1 MNHPFAPIRLKGLGA
16 LASMASF
23 FLLGCSAL
31 PTVSA
36 DPIHPPVIIS
46 AAPNYTTNPPQL
58 IITGANFGTVTPGI
72 TINGLSAPIVTFTEA
87 QVVVQIP
94 APVYTVPGT
103 YYLSLTVDQSITTAT
118 FDITLGAVGPQG
130 SAGPIGPIGPAG
142 ATGAVGT
149 IGLTGAKGATGAAGA
164 TGAIGNAGPVGLTGV
179 AGATGPAGP
188 TGQTGVAGATGPAGP
203 TGQTGVAGAT
213 GPVGPTGLTGVAG
226 ATGLAGPTGQTGVA
240 GATGPAGP
248 TGQTGVAGAT
258 GLAGPTG
265 QTGVAGAT
273 GAIGPAG
280 STGPA
285 GPTGPSGGLLDFADF
300 YALMPTDNA
309 ATIAPGADIS
319 FPENGP
325 ALASSNITRIDTTQ
339 FSLVAIGTYQVMFQV
354 SVYEAGQLELTL
366 NGSELAYTVVGRATG
381 TSQIVEMALV
391 QTTAPDSILTVRN
404 PTGSP
409 SALTITP
416 SAGGA
421 SPVSAHLV
429 ITRLQ

>member
-188 TGQTGVAGATGPAGP
+188 TGLTGVAGATGP
-203 TGQTGVAGAT
+203 
-213 GPVGPTGLTGVAG
+213 
-226 ATGLAGPTGQTGVA
+226 AGPTGQTGVA

>member
-188 TGQTGVAGATGPAGP
+188 TGLTGVAGATGPAGP

-213 GPVGPTGLTGVAG
+213 GP
-226 ATGLAGPTGQTGVA
+226 
-240 GATGPAGP
+240 
-248 TGQTGVAGAT
+248 
-258 GLAGPTG
+258 AGPTG

>member
-179 AGATGPAGP
+179 AGATG
-188 TGQTGVAGATGPAGP
+188 
-203 TGQTGVAGAT
+203 
-213 GPVGPTGLTGVAG
+213 
-226 ATGLAGPTGQTGVA
+226 
-240 GATGPAGP
+240 
-248 TGQTGVAGAT
+248 
-258 GLAGPTG
+258 LAGPTG

>member
-188 TGQTGVAGATGPAGP
+188 TG
-203 TGQTGVAGAT
+203 
-213 GPVGPTGLTGVAG
+213 LTGVAG
-226 ATGLAGPTGQTGVA
+226 ATGL
-240 GATGPAGP
+240 AGP